1 MNEYQSGTITIPSG
15 SPYAG
20 ETKAARRVVSIEE
33 SEQTEKTLHHLAGR
47 VQELRA
53 RLERV
58 LVPAT
63 AVVNSAG
70 EAKVPV
76 ESASPL
82 TDRLRSFRRLA
93 QDSIDGVEDI
103 LNRLDV

>member
-1 MNEYQSGTITIPSG
+1 MNYGTNSTLGVITPYDG
-15 SPYAG
+15 SP
-20 ETKAARRVVSIEE
+20 EVKANRRVVSIEE

-58 LVPAT
+58 LIPAINVG
-63 AVVNSAG
+63 ANSEKG
-70 EAKVPV
+70 LPV

-93 QDSIDGVEDI
+93 QDSIDGIEDI